1 MIKAA
6 ALSEFRAAALLT
18 KERRRKFMEEKKCTF
33 KERFTRAGNRG
44 DFAAF
49 FMLLPSL
56 FLLVTMSVYP
66 FFWLFRYVCYDY
78 NGFNAY
84 FTGSRNFTRMLEDAT
99 FWRSVLHTFEYAGLK
114 LLLIVPLSL
123 LLAVLL
129 NQKLTGTGIF
139 RGIYFMPTVISA
151 AIYSLIFGFIFAV
164 YNGVLN
170 ASLQKLGVINAPID
184 WLGNASIVM
193 ISIVIVAV
201 WGGFGNYMILFIS
214 GMTSIPEEIYESSK
228 MDGANGIQTF
238 FGITL
243 PMLSPV
249 LKVILMLAVTNAFKD
264 YQSILV
270 LTDGGPNNRSH
281 VMFSYI
287 YKLIFSSSTTPQ
299 IGYATMLSIVAAL
312 IIGIV
317 TAVYLFIARKLDDV
331 I

>member
-1 MIKAA
+1 MKSSNK
-6 ALSEFRAAALLT
+6 LSFRDRIA
-18 KERRRKFMEEKKCTF
+18 
-33 KERFTRAGNRG
+33 RANSRG
-44 DFAAF
+44 DFAAV
-49 FMLLPSL
+49 FMILPAVI
-56 FLLVTMSVYP
+56 LLVVMSIYP
-66 FFWLFRYVCYDY
+66 FFWLFRYICYDY

-84 FTGSRNFTRMLEDAT
+84 FTGARNFMRMLEDET

-114 LLLIVPLSL
+114 LLFVIPLSL

-129 NQKLTGTGIF
+129 NQKLTGSSIY
-139 RGIYFMPTVISA
+139 RGIYFMPTVISS

-170 ASLQKLGVINAPID
+170 ASLQKMGLIQAPID
-184 WLGNASIVM
+184 WLGDPSIVM
-193 ISIVIVAV
+193 LSIVIVAV
-201 WGGFGNYMILFIS
+201 WGGFGNYMIYFIS
-214 GMTSIPEEIYESSK
+214 GMSSIPEEIYESSRI
-228 MDGANGIQTF
+228 DGANGVQTF
-238 FGITL
+238 FHITL

-249 LKVILMLAVTNAFKD
+249 LKVILMLALTTAFKD

-299 IGYATMLSIVAAL
+299 IGYATMLSVVAAL

-317 TAVYLFIARKLDDV
+317 TAIYMFVARKLDDV
-331 I
+331 V

>member
-1 MIKAA
+1 MKSSNK
-6 ALSEFRAAALLT
+6 LSFRDRIA
-18 KERRRKFMEEKKCTF
+18 
-33 KERFTRAGNRG
+33 RANSRG
-44 DFAAF
+44 DFAAV
-49 FMLLPSL
+49 FMMLPVVI
-56 FLLVTMSVYP
+56 LLVVMSIYP
-66 FFWLFRYVCYDY
+66 FFWLFRYICYDY

-84 FTGSRNFTRMLEDAT
+84 FTGARNFMRMLEDET

-114 LLLIVPLSL
+114 LLFVIPLSL

-129 NQKLTGTGIF
+129 NQKLTGSSIY
-139 RGIYFMPTVISA
+139 RGIYFMPTVISS

-170 ASLQKLGVINAPID
+170 ASLQKMGLIQAPID
-184 WLGNASIVM
+184 WLGDPSIVM
-193 ISIVIVAV
+193 LSIVIVAV
-201 WGGFGNYMILFIS
+201 WGGFGNYMIYFIS
-214 GMTSIPEEIYESSK
+214 GMSSIPEEIYESSRI
-228 MDGANGIQTF
+228 DGANGVQTF
-238 FGITL
+238 FHITL

-249 LKVILMLAVTNAFKD
+249 LKVILMLALTTAFKD

-299 IGYATMLSIVAAL
+299 IGYATMLSVVAAL

-317 TAVYLFIARKLDDV
+317 TAIYMFVARKLDDV
-331 I
+331 V

>member
-1 MIKAA
+1 MKSSNK
-6 ALSEFRAAALLT
+6 LSFRDRIA
-18 KERRRKFMEEKKCTF
+18 
-33 KERFTRAGNRG
+33 RANSRG
-44 DFAAF
+44 DFAAV
-49 FMLLPSL
+49 FMMLPAVI
-56 FLLVTMSVYP
+56 LLVVMSIYP
-66 FFWLFRYVCYDY
+66 FFWLFRYICYDY

-84 FTGSRNFTRMLEDAT
+84 FTGTRNFIRMLEDET

-114 LLLIVPLSL
+114 LLFVIPLSL

-129 NQKLTGTGIF
+129 NQKLTGSSIY
-139 RGIYFMPTVISA
+139 RGIYFMPTVISS

-170 ASLQKLGVINAPID
+170 ASLQKMGLIQAPID
-184 WLGNASIVM
+184 WLGDPSIVM
-193 ISIVIVAV
+193 LSIVIVAV
-201 WGGFGNYMILFIS
+201 WGGFGNYMIYFIS
-214 GMTSIPEEIYESSK
+214 GMSSIPEEIYESSRI
-228 MDGANGIQTF
+228 DGANGVQTF
-238 FGITL
+238 FHITL

-249 LKVILMLAVTNAFKD
+249 LKVILMLAITTAFKD

-299 IGYATMLSIVAAL
+299 IGYATMLSVVAAL

-317 TAVYLFIARKLDDV
+317 TAIYMFVARKLDDV
-331 I
+331 V

>member
-1 MIKAA
+1 MKSSNK
-6 ALSEFRAAALLT
+6 LSFRDRIA
-18 KERRRKFMEEKKCTF
+18 
-33 KERFTRAGNRG
+33 RASSRG
-44 DFAAF
+44 DFAAV
-49 FMLLPSL
+49 FMMLPAVI
-56 FLLVTMSVYP
+56 LLVVMSIYP
-66 FFWLFRYVCYDY
+66 FFWLFRYICYDY

-84 FTGSRNFTRMLEDAT
+84 FTGARNFMRMLEDET

-114 LLLIVPLSL
+114 LLFVIPLSL

-129 NQKLTGTGIF
+129 NQKLTGSSIY
-139 RGIYFMPTVISA
+139 RGIYFMPTVISS

-170 ASLQKLGVINAPID
+170 ASLQKMGLIQAPID
-184 WLGNASIVM
+184 WLGDPSIVM
-193 ISIVIVAV
+193 LSIVIVAV
-201 WGGFGNYMILFIS
+201 WGGFGNYMIYFIS
-214 GMTSIPEEIYESSK
+214 GMSSIPEEIYESSRI
-228 MDGANGIQTF
+228 DGANGVQTF
-238 FGITL
+238 FHITL

-249 LKVILMLAVTNAFKD
+249 LKVILMLALTTAFKD

-299 IGYATMLSIVAAL
+299 IGYATMLSVVAAL

-317 TAVYLFIARKLDDV
+317 TAIYMFVARKLDDV
-331 I
+331 V

>member
-1 MIKAA
+1 MKNGNK
-6 ALSEFRAAALLT
+6 LSFRDQIA
-18 KERRRKFMEEKKCTF
+18 
-33 KERFTRAGNRG
+33 RANSRG
-44 DFAAF
+44 DFAAI
-49 FMLLPSL
+49 FMMLPAVI
-56 FLLVTMSVYP
+56 LLVVMSIYP
-66 FFWLFRYVCYDY
+66 FFWLFRYICYDY

-84 FTGSRNFTRMLEDAT
+84 FTGARNFMRMLEDET

-114 LLLIVPLSL
+114 LLFVIPLSL

-129 NQKLTGTGIF
+129 NQKLTGSSIY
-139 RGIYFMPTVISA
+139 RGIYFMPTVISS

-170 ASLQKLGVINAPID
+170 ASLQKMGLIQAPID
-184 WLGNASIVM
+184 WLGDPSIVM
-193 ISIVIVAV
+193 LSIVIVAV
-201 WGGFGNYMILFIS
+201 WGGFGNYMIYFIS
-214 GMTSIPEEIYESSK
+214 GMSSIPEEIYESSRI
-228 MDGANGIQTF
+228 DGANGVQTF
-238 FGITL
+238 FHITL

-249 LKVILMLAVTNAFKD
+249 LKVILMLALTTAFKD

-299 IGYATMLSIVAAL
+299 IGYATMLSVVAAL

-317 TAVYLFIARKLDDV
+317 TAIYMFVARKLDDV
-331 I
+331 V

>member
-1 MIKAA
+1 MKSSNK
-6 ALSEFRAAALLT
+6 LSFRDRIA
-18 KERRRKFMEEKKCTF
+18 
-33 KERFTRAGNRG
+33 RANSRG
-44 DFAAF
+44 DFAAV
-49 FMLLPSL
+49 FMMLPAVI
-56 FLLVTMSVYP
+56 LLVVMSIYP
-66 FFWLFRYVCYDY
+66 FFWLFRYICYEY

-84 FTGSRNFTRMLEDAT
+84 FTGARNFMRMLEDET

-114 LLLIVPLSL
+114 LLFVIPLSL

-129 NQKLTGTGIF
+129 NQKLTGSSIY
-139 RGIYFMPTVISA
+139 RGIYFMPTVISS

-170 ASLQKLGVINAPID
+170 ASLQKMGLIQAPID
-184 WLGNASIVM
+184 WLGDPSIVM
-193 ISIVIVAV
+193 LSIVIVAV
-201 WGGFGNYMILFIS
+201 WGGFGNYMIYFIS
-214 GMTSIPEEIYESSK
+214 GMSSIPEEIYESSRI
-228 MDGANGIQTF
+228 DGANGVQTF
-238 FGITL
+238 FHITL

-249 LKVILMLAVTNAFKD
+249 LKVILMLALTTAFKD

-299 IGYATMLSIVAAL
+299 IGYATMLSVVAAL

-317 TAVYLFIARKLDDV
+317 TAIYMFVARKLDDV
-331 I
+331 V

>member
-1 MIKAA
+1 MKSSKK
-6 ALSEFRAAALLT
+6 LSFRD
-18 KERRRKFMEEKKCTF
+18 RI
-33 KERFTRAGNRG
+33 TRANSRG
-44 DFAAF
+44 DFAAV
-49 FMLLPSL
+49 FMMLPAVI
-56 FLLVTMSVYP
+56 LLVVMSIYP
-66 FFWLFRYVCYDY
+66 FFWLFRYICYDY

-84 FTGSRNFTRMLEDAT
+84 FTGARNFMRMLEDET

-114 LLLIVPLSL
+114 LLFVIPLSL

-129 NQKLTGTGIF
+129 NQKLTGSSIY
-139 RGIYFMPTVISA
+139 RGIYFMPTVISS

-170 ASLQKLGVINAPID
+170 ASLQKMGLIQAPID
-184 WLGNASIVM
+184 WLGDPSIVM
-193 ISIVIVAV
+193 LSIVIVAV
-201 WGGFGNYMILFIS
+201 WGGFGNYMIYFIS
-214 GMTSIPEEIYESSK
+214 GMSSIPEEIYESSRI
-228 MDGANGIQTF
+228 DGANGVQTF
-238 FGITL
+238 FHITL

-249 LKVILMLAVTNAFKD
+249 LKVILMLAITTAFKD

-299 IGYATMLSIVAAL
+299 IGYATMLSVVAAL

-317 TAVYLFIARKLDDV
+317 TAIYMFVARKLDDV
-331 I
+331 V

>member
-1 MIKAA
+1 MKSSNK
-6 ALSEFRAAALLT
+6 LSFRDRIA
-18 KERRRKFMEEKKCTF
+18 
-33 KERFTRAGNRG
+33 RANSRG
-44 DFAAF
+44 DFAAV
-49 FMLLPSL
+49 FMMLPAVI
-56 FLLVTMSVYP
+56 LLVVMSIYP
-66 FFWLFRYVCYDY
+66 FFWLFRYICYDY

-84 FTGSRNFTRMLEDAT
+84 FTGARNFMRMLEDET

-114 LLLIVPLSL
+114 LLFVIPLSL

-129 NQKLTGTGIF
+129 NQKLTGSSIY
-139 RGIYFMPTVISA
+139 RGIYFMPTVISS

-170 ASLQKLGVINAPID
+170 ASLQKMGLIQAPID
-184 WLGNASIVM
+184 WLGDPSIVM
-193 ISIVIVAV
+193 LSIVIVAV
-201 WGGFGNYMILFIS
+201 WGGFGNYMIYFIS
-214 GMTSIPEEIYESSK
+214 GMSSIPEEIYESSRI
-228 MDGANGIQTF
+228 DGANGVQTF
-238 FGITL
+238 FHITL

-249 LKVILMLAVTNAFKD
+249 LKVILMLAITTAFKD

-299 IGYATMLSIVAAL
+299 IGCATMLSVVAAL

-317 TAVYLFIARKLDDV
+317 TAFYMFVARKLDDV
-331 I
+331 V

>member
-1 MIKAA
+1 MNQ
-6 ALSEFRAAALLT
+6 
-18 KERRRKFMEEKKCTF
+18 EKKMKLAEWF
-33 KERFTRAGNRG
+33 HKARNRG

-49 FMLLPSL
+49 FMMLPAL
-56 FLLVTMSVYP
+56 FLLITMSVYP
-66 FFWLFRYVCYDY
+66 FCWLFRYVCYDY

-84 FTGSRNFTRMLEDAT
+84 FTGSRNFMRMLEDQT
-99 FWRSVLHTFEYAGLK
+99 FWRSVAHTFEYAGLK
-114 LLLIVPLSL
+114 LIIIIPLSL
-123 LLAVLL
+123 LMAVLL

-139 RGIYFMPTVISA
+139 RGIFFMPTVISA

-170 ASLQKLGVINAPID
+170 ASLQKLGLLSSPID
-184 WLGNASIVM
+184 WLGSASVVM

-214 GMTSIPEEIYESSK
+214 GMTSVPDEIYESSK
-228 MDGANGIQTF
+228 IDGANGVQTF
-238 FGITL
+238 FKITL

-299 IGYATMLSIVAAL
+299 IGYATMLSIAAAL

-317 TAVYLFIARKLDDV
+317 TAVYLYVARKLDDV